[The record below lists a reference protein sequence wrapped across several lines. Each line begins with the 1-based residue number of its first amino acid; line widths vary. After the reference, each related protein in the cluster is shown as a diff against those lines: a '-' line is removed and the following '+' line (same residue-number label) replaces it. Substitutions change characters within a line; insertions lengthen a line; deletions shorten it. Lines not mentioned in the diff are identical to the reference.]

1 MLLLGLYLAVAAVL
15 PTFAVADTGR
25 FWFIADFHYD
35 PSYLR
40 PHQPGKVCDSLGVGV
55 DPPENPGPWGDH
67 SCDPP
72 WRTINSSVYAMRA
85 IDPNPDFILRGGD
98 DVPHVDRDALNYTAW
113 TVVSLLSNVTRLL
126 EEVFPGV
133 PVYSSLGNHD
143 YWIKNQLPDTP
154 NDVYN
159 DVAALWLSGVGQDA
173 VDTFRRGG
181 YYSALLRRG
190 LRVIGLN
197 TNLWYGRN
205 HVTEGEDDPAGQFAW
220 LEQVLQQARRNVERS
235 SQNCPRDRSNLVCGT
250 DGNKVTEGE
259 DDPAGQL
266 AWLEETLQQARRNVE
281 RVYIIGHVAPGTH
294 ERIYTKRDFR
304 PNHNK
309 RYIGIVR
316 KYADVISGQ
325 MFAHEHYDTFR
336 MFYDEEGAPISTVF
350 LSPAITPWMRRN
362 NPAFRQYVYDRITG
376 ELQDYLQYYANLTKA
391 NRLQLTDLDWQ
402 LEYQATVDY
411 GITDVNAVSMETL
424 RKSLNEVPSEA
435 FEKYYKHNSV
445 GVDFVYGSCVG
456 NCRAA
461 QLCSTYRV
469 DYDEYDACWKGSVG
483 GVKGQNADRMLTML
497 ALPVMAIVYHLV

>member
-1 MLLLGLYLAVAAVL
+1 MLLLSGLYLAVAAVL
-15 PTFAVADTGR
+15 PTLTVADTGR

-35 PSYLR
+35 PSYMR
-40 PHQPGKVCDSLGVGV
+40 PHRPGKVCDSLGVGM
-55 DPPENPGPWGDH
+55 DPPANPGPWGDY

-72 WRTINSSVYAMRA
+72 WRTINSSIFAMKA

-98 DVPHVDRDALNYTAW
+98 DVPHVDRGALNYTSR

-159 DVAALWLSGVGQDA
+159 DVATLWLSGVGQDA
-173 VDTFRRGG
+173 MDTFRRGG
-181 YYSALLRRG
+181 YYSAPLRRG

-205 HVTEGEDDPAGQFAW
+205 QVTEGEDDPAGQFAW
-220 LEQVLQQARRNVERS
+220 LE
-235 SQNCPRDRSNLVCGT
+235 
-250 DGNKVTEGE
+250 
-259 DDPAGQL
+259 
-266 AWLEETLQQARRNVE
+266 ETLQQARQNVE

-362 NPAFRQYVYDRITG
+362 NPAFRQYVYNRDTG

-411 GITDVNAVSMETL
+411 GIDDVNPVSMETL
-424 RKSLNEVPSEA
+424 RKSLNEVPSDA

-445 GVDFVYGSCVG
+445 GVDYVYGSCIG

-469 DYDEYDACWKGSVG
+469 DYDEYDVCWKGTVA
-483 GVKGQNADRMLTML
+483 GVTCQNLADVMLTVL
-497 ALPVMAIVYHLV
+497 ALAVMAVVCHLV